1 MYSPSGVYCVPSPD
15 VLPGREDRVGRR
27 LNAACRK
34 VFTTEEAATICRLP
48 HLVILRCLANGKFR
62 VSSLPAPGHRDIR
75 RRELAR
81 FIKLCGFA

>member
-1 MYSPSGVYCVPSPD
+1 MYSSSGVHCAPSRNVPSG
-15 VLPGREDRVGRR
+15 REERPGRR
-27 LNAACRK
+27 LNAARRK

-48 HLVILRCLANGKFR
+48 HLVILRCLANGKLRF
-62 VSSLPAPGHRDIR
+62 SSLPAPGHRSIR